1 MKLHFFG
8 SCSGTEPMPYRHHC
22 SFALEVEDG
31 YYIFDAGENCSYTA
45 HLMGV
50 DLLRI
55 KKVFISHSHM
65 DHIGG
70 LGNLFW
76 NVRKMCWVTAR
87 KPPLSPAVTSP
98 PKGGDAPEDIDLYLP
113 EPAVWE
119 HLNAILLH
127 TEGDFKKSWEII
139 PHKVTDGVLCDGE
152 VKVTALHNH
161 HLGQNPDGWRAFG
174 FLIEAEGKRI
184 VYTGDTGGFADY
196 APLLPCDVLITETG
210 HHRACEVARTL
221 TENNAKVGML
231 IFTHHGLSML
241 ADKEGELALARTEY
255 SGEIFAVDDGQTME
269 I

>member
-8 SCSGTEPMPYRHHC
+8 SCSGTEPMPDRHHC
-22 SFALEVEDG
+22 SFAIEVEDG

-55 KKVFISHSHM
+55 KGVFISHSHM

-76 NVRKMCWVTAR
+76 NVRKMCWVTGHD
-87 KPPLSPAVTSP
+87 S
-98 PKGGDAPEDIDLYLP
+98 GDIHLYLP
-113 EPAVWE
+113 EVAVWE
-119 HLNAILLH
+119 HLNAVLLH

-139 PHKVTDGVLCDGE
+139 PHKITDGVLCDGE
-152 VKVTALHNH
+152 IRVTALHNH
-161 HLGQNPDGWRAFG
+161 HLGETSDGWRAFG

-184 VYTGDTGGFADY
+184 VYTGDTGGYTDY

-210 HHRACEVARTL
+210 HHRAREVARTL
-221 TENNAKVGML
+221 AENDAKVGTL
-231 IFTHHGLSML
+231 IFTHHGLAML
-241 ADKEGELALARTEY
+241 ADKEGELALARAEY
-255 SGEIFAVDDGQTME
+255 SGDVIAVDDGQTIE
-269 I
+269 L